1 MNDDAILERLEQL
14 DLELPPPPPA
24 VAAYVPCV
32 VHGDLAVVSGQVP
45 IVDGA
50 VLHPGHLGDR
60 VDAQEGAE
68 AARRAALQAL
78 SALRH
83 ALGGSFARLERILQV
98 TVFVAAEPD
107 FVDHPKVA
115 NGASELLVEVLGDWG
130 QHARAAVGM
139 ASLPL
144 GASVE
149 VAVTAA
155 VHPA

>member
-1 MNDDAILERLEQL
+1 MNDDAIFERLDQL
-14 DLELPPPPPA
+14 CLELPPPPSA

-32 VHGDLAVVSGQVP
+32 VHGGLAVVSGQVP
-45 IVDGA
+45 SVDGA
-50 VLHPGHLGDR
+50 VMHPGHLGDR
-60 VDAQEGAE
+60 VDVDEGAE

-83 ALGGSFARLERILQV
+83 ALGDSFARLERIVQV
-98 TVFVAAEPD
+98 TVYVAAVPG
-107 FVDHPKVA
+107 FVDHPLVA
-115 NGASELLVEVLGDWG
+115 NGASDLLVEVLGDWG

-139 ASLPL
+139 SSLPL

-149 VAVTAA
+149 VAVIAA

>member
-1 MNDDAILERLEQL
+1 MDDDAILERLREL
-14 DLELPPPPPA
+14 GLELPPPTSA
-24 VAAYVPCV
+24 VASYEPCV
-32 VHGDLAVVSGQVP
+32 IHGSLAMVAGQVP
-45 IVDGA
+45 SVDGA

-60 VDAQEGAE
+60 VDVAEGAE

-78 SALRH
+78 SVLRH

-98 TVFVAAEPD
+98 TVYVAAVPG

-115 NGASELLVEVLGDWG
+115 NGASDLLIEVLGDRG
-130 QHARAAVGM
+130 RHARAAVGM